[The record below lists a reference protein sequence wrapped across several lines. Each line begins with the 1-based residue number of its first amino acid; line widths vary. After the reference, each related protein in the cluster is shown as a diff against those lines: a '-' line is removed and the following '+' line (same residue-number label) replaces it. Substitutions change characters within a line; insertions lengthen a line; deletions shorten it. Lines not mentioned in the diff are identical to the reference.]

1 MTVRGRARASST
13 QWARASVAT
22 AQARVRVRVRVRA
35 RVDPINPTLTRIYA
49 NPSPDHK
56 QVQAELEESLRYL
69 LTKRDTDPYQEVVP
83 RRAVEASNPDPKANP
98 YRIPARKAFNP

>member
-1 MTVRGRARASST
+1 MHLARVRGR
-13 QWARASVAT
+13 
-22 AQARVRVRVRVRA
+22 ARVRVRVKVRVSA
-35 RVDPINPTLTRIYA
+35 DPINTTLTRIYP
-49 NPSPDHK
+49 NPSPNPE

>member
-1 MTVRGRARASST
+1 
-13 QWARASVAT
+13 
-22 AQARVRVRVRVRA
+22 
-35 RVDPINPTLTRIYA
+35 
-49 NPSPDHK
+49 
-56 QVQAELEESLRYL
+56 VQAELEESLRYL